1 MKVHNKKYNS
11 GLKSLR
17 RWINIHDGQMLRLEL
32 ANIQTLPSLTLLEK
46 KSVDEFH
53 SVTTGKSQ

>member
-1 MKVHNKKYNS
+1 MYNS

-17 RWINIHDGQMLRLEL
+17 GWINIHDGQMLRLEL